1 MKNYFQNLLLFTG
14 LLLLINCST
23 QKISSE
29 HLNREWMLAEFQG
42 FTKDLMIKNKAKLD
56 LSKTT
61 TSDKKFTA
69 KMGCNNIFGE
79 VDFIGTGKVT
89 FSKIGSTEMFCAQN
103 MELETAFVQILPT
116 FTSYQITGHYL
127 TLTNQKG
134 DLMKFIAADWD

>member
-23 QKISSE
+23 QRTSSE
-29 HLNREWMLAEFQG
+29 HLNREWMLVEFQG

-56 LSKTT
+56 LSKTVN
-61 TSDKKFTA
+61 SNKNFTA
-69 KMGCNNIFGE
+69 NMGCNGMFGQ
-79 VDFIGTGKVT
+79 VDFKGNGKVT
-89 FSKIGSTEMFCAQN
+89 FSKMGSTEMFCAQN

-116 FTSYQITGHYL
+116 VTSYQITGHYL
-127 TLTNQKG
+127 KLTNQKG